1 LSLAFAPGMRYFRF
15 IESETLSAMQIS
27 SLTPSPALKRFGF
40 SDIDQFR
47 QAFRSVEVQFTPM
60 CRAATAEQAIL
71 FLPGCELYLLRT
83 FPRVL
88 DAALGPG
95 CTFVGL
101 TMADNF
107 AFRFNGLDKDRPA
120 LSLGY
125 GGAGYKVL
133 ESEGCFSA
141 ALIFSPE
148 IRSRGWPT
156 QESVF
161 LPCVITADAEQRL
174 RDVVWAAFRFASDA
188 PADAVGTEAL
198 LGLRETILAAIDVAL
213 AGQLQPQFVRV
224 GTWRRYFDIVQK
236 IERAL
241 ADRFGGPIYSEVLA
255 NEIGVSVRT
264 MHNAMLQF
272 RGMSLHRYLRIR
284 RLWSV
289 RRQLLSGAHKV
300 SACALA
306 NGFWH
311 LGEFAQVYA
320 AQFGETPSQTLA
332 RAR

>member
-1 LSLAFAPGMRYFRF
+1 
-15 IESETLSAMQIS
+15 MQIS
-27 SLTPSPALKRFGF
+27 SLNPSAALKTFGF
-40 SDIDQFR
+40 TDIDQFR
-47 QAFRSVEVQFTPM
+47 QAFRAVEVHFTPM
-60 CRAATAEQAIL
+60 CRTATAEQAIL
-71 FLPGCELYLLRT
+71 FMPGCELYLLRT
-83 FPRVL
+83 FPRLL
-88 DAALGPG
+88 DAVLGKD

-107 AFRFNGLDKDRPA
+107 PFRFNGLEKESPA

-125 GGAGYKVL
+125 GGAGYKVV

-141 ALIFSPE
+141 AIVFSPE
-148 IRSRGWPT
+148 VRSRGWPA
-156 QESVF
+156 QDRVF
-161 LPCVITADAEQRL
+161 LPCVITADAEHRL
-174 RDVVWAAFRFASDA
+174 REVVRAAFTFASGA
-188 PADAVGTEAL
+188 PADAVGAEAL
-198 LGLRETILAAIDVAL
+198 LGLKETILAAIDNAL
-213 AGQLQPQFVRV
+213 SDPLPIEVGKV
-224 GTWRRYFDIVQK
+224 GTSRRYFDIVQK
-236 IERAL
+236 IEKAL
-241 ADRFGGPIYSEVLA
+241 ADRFGGPIYSDVLA

-272 RGMSLHRYLRIR
+272 RGMSLHRYLRIK

-311 LGEFAQVYA
+311 LGEFAQFYS